1 MVSVFTLPGVNNWE
15 VSWEVTWEE
24 ISCSPNLHQ
33 AM

>member
-1 MVSVFTLPGVNNWE
+1 MVSVFTLPGVNTRE